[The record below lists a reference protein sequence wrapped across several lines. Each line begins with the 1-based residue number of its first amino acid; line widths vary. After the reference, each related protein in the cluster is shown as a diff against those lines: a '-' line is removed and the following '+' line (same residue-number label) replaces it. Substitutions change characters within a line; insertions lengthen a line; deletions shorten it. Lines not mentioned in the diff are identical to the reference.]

1 MPKSTLLGEDRVR
14 DDLLTP
20 VGLGLATLEAV
31 AFAALFRLAADDLR
45 ELLPFFAIRD
55 HSCSRRHGLGTCPAI
70 TRPDRA

>member
-1 MPKSTLLGEDRVR
+1 
-14 DDLLTP
+14 
-20 VGLGLATLEAV
+20 AV

-70 TRPDRA
+70 TRPDRASVMLPWSPHAAQGPRVRCL